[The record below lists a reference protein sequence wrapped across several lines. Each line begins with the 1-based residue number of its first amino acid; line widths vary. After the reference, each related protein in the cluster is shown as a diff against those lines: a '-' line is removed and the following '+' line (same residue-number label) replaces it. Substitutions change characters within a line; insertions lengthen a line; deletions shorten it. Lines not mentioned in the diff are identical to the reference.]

1 MLYELLFPLR
11 TAFSP
16 FRVFQYIS
24 FRAAGAAVTAL
35 LVAFVVGPRIIR
47 WLQSMQVHQVVREGT
62 PDTHAGKGT
71 TPTMGGII
79 ILAAILLPTILWMRL
94 NNTYVWIALL
104 TTVWM
109 GAIGFL
115 DDYLKLRQKR
125 AGLKNEGLVERWKL
139 AGQVTLGLALGI
151 YLWKVPLNTLPG
163 ASTTVPFFKNVG
175 YPLGVIGFMVL
186 TYFVI
191 VGTSNAVNLT
201 DGLDGLAAGS
211 STFCFGV
218 LSIIGY
224 WQFRHSFS
232 QNLYNLPAALDLAL
246 VAVALVGGCLG
257 FLWWNAA
264 PARIIMGDTG
274 SLSIGASLA
283 ALCALMN
290 LDLLLVIIG
299 GLFVVET
306 VSVMLQVFSFRL
318 FGRRIFKI
326 APIHHH
332 FEMLGWPETT
342 ILIRFWILAGLLAA
356 LGLGLFYGDFVK
368 IAQVI
373 Q

>member
-1 MLYELLFPLR
+1 MLSLME
-11 TAFSP
+11 AG
-16 FRVFQYIS
+16 
-24 FRAAGAAVTAL
+24 GAAFL
-35 LVAFVVGPRIIR
+35 LSLF
-47 WLQSMQVHQVVREGT
+47 GT
-62 PDTHAGKGT
+62 PVLIRYLKSRRYGQKVRDDLPQAHRAKDG
-71 TPTMGGII
+71 TPTMGGIAI
-79 ILAAILLPTILWMRL
+79 IVAAVLGYFAGHCGTSVAF
-94 NNTYVWIALL
+94 T
-104 TTVWM
+104 
-109 GAIGFL
+109 
-115 DDYLKLRQKR
+115 R
-125 AGLKNEGLVERWKL
+125 AGLLVVLVTVL
-139 AGQVTLGLALGI
+139 AGLLGYADDIISIRNARNLGLNKRAKFLGQLAIGGLFALLSVNWVGTAT
-151 YLWKVPLNTLPG
+151 TLSFTRFNFPG
-163 ASTTVPFFKNVG
+163 WQLGAVG
-175 YPLGVIGFMVL
+175 WSVLAVFML
-186 TYFVI
+186 TA
-191 VGTSNAVNLT
+191 TSNAVNLT

-218 LSIIGY
+218 LAIIGY

-274 SLSIGASLA
+274 SLAIGASLA

-306 VSVMLQVFSFRL
+306 TSVMLQVFSFRV
-318 FGRRIFKI
+318 FGRRIFKMT
-326 APIHHH
+326 PIHHH
-332 FEMLGWPETT
+332 FEIRGWPETT

-373 Q
+373 

>member
-1 MLYELLFPLR
+1 MLSLME
-11 TAFSP
+11 
-16 FRVFQYIS
+16 
-24 FRAAGAAVTAL
+24 AGG
-35 LVAFVVGPRIIR
+35 VAF
-47 WLQSMQVHQVVREGT
+47 LLSLFGT
-62 PDTHAGKGT
+62 PLLIKFLRARRYGQKVRDDLPQNHLAKDG
-71 TPTMGGII
+71 TPTMGGIAI
-79 ILAAILLPTILWMRL
+79 IIAAVCGYLAGHLGTSVAFSRAGLVVVGVMVAAGVL
-94 NNTYVWIALL
+94 
-104 TTVWM
+104 
-109 GAIGFL
+109 GFL
-115 DDYLKLRQKR
+115 DDIISIRRGRNRGLNKR
-125 AGLKNEGLVERWKL
+125 AKFIGQL
-139 AGQVTLGLALGI
+139 AIGGTFAYVAVVWVHT
-151 YLWKVPLNTLPG
+151 
-163 ASTTVPFFKNVG
+163 STTLSFTRFDFPG
-175 YPLGVIGFMVL
+175 WELGAIGWSLLAVFML
-186 TYFVI
+186 TA
-191 VGTSNAVNLT
+191 TSNAVNLT